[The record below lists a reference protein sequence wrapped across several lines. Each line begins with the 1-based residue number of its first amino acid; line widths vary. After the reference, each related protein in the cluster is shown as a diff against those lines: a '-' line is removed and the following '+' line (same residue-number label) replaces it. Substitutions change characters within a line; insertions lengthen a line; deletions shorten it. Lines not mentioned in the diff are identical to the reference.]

1 MTLRARLLSLTLS
14 MVAVVV
20 LTLVALNVNS
30 LVVTWLDVALER
42 SENAGRQV
50 QSFMLRRI
58 EARAAESPGPPGLL
72 ADTKRLWSRIVADD
86 ADLSA
91 FPGPGKAQTAVIV
104 EDDGAGEDGIIL
116 ASSSPVRRGTA
127 MIAKEDLH

>member
-20 LTLVALNVNS
+20 LTLVALNLNS

-42 SENAGRQV
+42 SEIAGRQV

-58 EARAAESPGPPGLL
+58 EERAAEAQGAARYAGRHQAPL
-72 ADTKRLWSRIVADD
+72 VAHRGRGRRSERP
-86 ADLSA
+86 AR
-91 FPGPGKAQTAVIV
+91 T
-104 EDDGAGEDGIIL
+104 DDGAIAIHRGD
-116 ASSSPVRRGTA
+116 RRRR
-127 MIAKEDLH
+127 